1 MSGRETEQWRGA
13 ALLGGGCLLLAVISI
28 ALSRIEGGIA
38 SLWLANAFAIAML
51 AMRER
56 RPEWQQLAAFFAGCL
71 LANALLATPWA
82 VAVPLSVANTVE
94 VGLSVIFVRLWL
106 RGPARGTAE
115 DLAVVFLAGAA
126 GVPTLMGALVSA
138 YMDWSAG
145 WPVTATFATWFG
157 GSLLGAAMVMPVML
171 LVARQELARFAS
183 SRALAVFLALAAIVV
198 TVSILSM
205 VHVYYPFFVIGLL
218 LLAIAVQRSAI
229 ETALLALVS
238 GATVIAAVALGLV
251 PGLDDG
257 AAAFAGRFQPTLA
270 ITVALPVY
278 LSLLAQRSRAD
289 RRRVAESEQLFRRAM
304 EDSAIGMAIVELD
317 GCIRKANRSLAD
329 MLGYAP
335 EEIEGHSFLEFT
347 YPDDAALGRET
358 MRQVIMGERDSY
370 RFEKRYLRRD
380 GSPVWAELAGSVIR
394 DAETGRPEYLIS
406 QIEDIDERKKAAEA
420 IAEAESRWNF
430 ALSSARQGVWDLDLR
445 KGRTYYSAMWKE
457 MLGYREDE
465 LCEDDPDLWLSLI
478 HPDDRQKALDLESDH
493 IEGHSSF
500 FEAEFR
506 MRHKDG
512 HWVWVLDR
520 GKTIE
525 RDENGRTVRAIG
537 THTDITPQKEVQARI
552 AATAAALEAEKE
564 RLRVTLH
571 SIGDAVICSDAEG
584 RVTFMNP
591 AAEMLTG
598 HASAA
603 AGGRPLREIYQP
615 RDEETGEAVM
625 LSRSEEDGDSHGRIF
640 IERSD
645 GARSSIRHV
654 ISPIVT
660 GHGRRDGYVI
670 VFQDFTDA
678 RTLQRQLVHAASHD
692 SLTGLSN
699 RAHFMATMR
708 DLLEETRQDPGTQH
722 QLLFI
727 DLDRFK
733 EVNDTAG
740 HMAGDALL
748 KRIAT
753 ILRGCVRRNDLVAR
767 LGGDEFAIVLKYC
780 GLEEAEREAEKVVR
794 AIGGVSFEWE
804 GKTHRV
810 GASIGIAAVSSNVA
824 DVDDVIA
831 FADRGCYASKAAGR
845 GTVRVWRPEDGGE
858 VEPLKVAATK

>member
-1 MSGRETEQWRGA
+1 MEQWRGT
-13 ALLGGGCLLLAVISI
+13 ALLGGGCVMLAAISI
-28 ALSRIEGGIA
+28 ALSRIDDGMA
-38 SLWLANAFAIAML
+38 SLWLANAFAITLL
-51 AMRER
+51 AMRGR
-56 RPEWQQLAAFFAGCL
+56 RPGLLETGAVLAGSLCANL
-71 LANALLATPWA
+71 LFATPWT
-82 VAVPLSVANTVE
+82 VAVPLSVANAVE
-94 VGLSVIFVRLWL
+94 VGLSVFLIRLWL
-106 RGPARGTAE
+106 RGPARVSAE
-115 DLAVVFLAGAA
+115 DMAVVFLAGAA
-126 GVPTLMGALVSA
+126 GVPTLIGALVSA
-138 YMDWSAG
+138 YMDWAAG
-145 WPVTATFATWFG
+145 WPVTATFVSWFG
-157 GSLLGAAMVMPVML
+157 GSVLGAAMVMPVML
-171 LVARQELARFAS
+171 LVSRQELARYAS
-183 SRALAVFLALAAIVV
+183 ARALAVFLALAMIAA
-198 TVSILSM
+198 TVSTLSM
-205 VHVYYPFFVIGLL
+205 THVYYPLFVIGLM
-218 LLAIAVQRSAI
+218 LLAVAVQRSAV
-229 ETALLALVS
+229 ETALLAFVS
-238 GATVIAAVALGLV
+238 GATVIAEVALGLV

-278 LSLLAQRSRAD
+278 LSLLVQRSRAD

-317 GCIRKANRSLAD
+317 GRIRKANRALAE
-329 MLGYAP
+329 MLGYTP
-335 EEIEGHSFLEFT
+335 ETLAGKAFFELSHPGDAEIGPSFMDEVL
-347 YPDDAALGRET
+347 AGK
-358 MRQVIMGERDSY
+358 RDTY

-380 GSPVWAELAGSVIR
+380 GSAVWTQLAGSVIR
-394 DAETGRPEYLIS
+394 DSDTGRPEYMIA
-406 QIEDIDERKKAAEA
+406 QVENIDERKKASETV
-420 IAEAESRWNF
+420 AEAESRWNF

-457 MLGYREDE
+457 MLGYRENE

-493 IEGHSSF
+493 IVGNSSY

-537 THTDITPQKEVQARI
+537 THTDITPQKEAQARI
-552 AATAAALEAEKE
+552 AATAAALESEKE

-598 HASAA
+598 HASVAA
-603 AGGRPLREIYQP
+603 VGRPLRDIYQP

-625 LSRSEEDGDSHGRIF
+625 LSRNEEDGDAHGRIF
-640 IERSD
+640 IERAD

-660 GHGRRDGYVI
+660 GEGRRDGYVI

-708 DLLEETRQDPGTQH
+708 ALLEETRQEPGTQH

-753 ILRGCVRRNDLVAR
+753 TLRGCVRRNDFVAR

-794 AIGGVSFEWE
+794 AIGGVPFEWE
-804 GKTHRV
+804 GQTHHV
-810 GASIGIAAVSSNVA
+810 GASIGIASLASNVA

-858 VEPLKVAATK
+858 VEPLKVAGTR